1 MKAASRSAPPSPK
14 DAPWAEISPRRV
26 KVARFQELSSPIPP
40 FNEPPKTKASL
51 ASEPFGRCRK
61 EARPPPTR
69 SGKSWIPPTG
79 VPDCKQPSPPTQELR
94 ATSGPRRKNG
104 PPPQRSRPV
113 PTRENGRSAKG
124 PSRRQRDFCRLP
136 VRQRLQKAAQCLPGR
151 LPSASRMPRHP
162 LRFGATPSFR
172 EPQNPEGFLSSA
184 SRIRCIDA
192 FAYRGHDENIE

>member
-1 MKAASRSAPPSPK
+1 M
-14 DAPWAEISPRRV
+14 V
-26 KVARFQELSSPIPP
+26 RFQELSSPIPP

-51 ASEPFGRCRK
+51 APEPFGRCRT

-69 SGKSWIPPTG
+69 SGKSGIPPIS
-79 VPDCKQPSPPTQELR
+79 VPDCKQPSPPAHELR
-94 ATSGPRRKNG
+94 TNPSPRWSNG

-124 PSRRQRDFCRLP
+124 PSHRHRDFCRLP
-136 VRQRLQKAAQCLPGR
+136 VHHWRSKTAQCFPGR

-172 EPQNPEGFLSSA
+172 EPQNPEESFVSA
-184 SRIRCIDA
+184 SRIRCVDA
-192 FAYRGHDENIE
+192 FTYRLHDENIE